1 MDKKEIMLNVKK
13 VIENYKLAN
22 QLLLEANDILLQ
34 DYSPSEEE
42 LELWSNDTEIIRV
55 VEEIEKLREELN
67 CRLVEV

>member
-1 MDKKEIMLNVKK
+1 M
-13 VIENYKLAN
+13 
-22 QLLLEANDILLQ
+22 LLEANDILLQ

-42 LELWSNDTEIIRV
+42 IELWSNDTEIIRV